1 MRKHFFALFVIISSS
16 IAAQNFDSL
25 VLACVKIPADT
36 EKVNIYYKEGFK
48 ARVFDPQYAYNCA
61 KQAEFFA
68 RQSGSQKHLAKA
80 YNLIGVLYYRKGDL
94 KKALG
99 YHQKALTIRET
110 LKDDRGIAMSE
121 TNLGNIYTDLQKNEM
136 AERSYM
142 KALQINHKLNNQK
155 QSANCYINIGVLKMG
170 EKKLEESQKYFL
182 NAYKIA
188 KSTMDYEVEAMCLN
202 NLAVINIASKNYE
215 SAIGNCLD
223 AIKANEIMGNE
234 MDKTD
239 SYINLSRAYLMLSD
253 QKTSEF
259 YANKAD
265 SLCSVFDYLDAK
277 CKLLDLR
284 SVIAEYSKKD
294 ASEALRF
301 FKAFIHLKDSIEKEN
316 KKIVTSNDFNDEKL
330 EATTV
335 DHHFNFPYLMLLTI
349 LVSSFTVIFIIY
361 KNKR

>member
-1 MRKHFFALFVIISSS
+1 MMRKHFFALFVIITFSLG
-16 IAAQNFDSL
+16 AQNFDSL
-25 VLACVKIPADT
+25 VYSCLKIPSDT
-36 EKVNIYYKEGFK
+36 EKVNVFYKEGFK
-48 ARVFDPQYAYNCA
+48 ARVFSPQYAYNCA

-68 RQSGSQKHLAKA
+68 SQSGSQKHLAKA

-99 YHQKALTIRET
+99 HHQKALEIREL
-110 LKDDRGIAMSE
+110 LKDERGIAISE

-142 KALQINHKLNNQK
+142 KALQLNHKLNNEK

-170 EKKLEESQKYFL
+170 EKKLEEAEKYFL

-188 KSTMDYEVEAMCLN
+188 KSSMDYELEAMCLN
-202 NLAVINIASKNYE
+202 NLAVINIESKNYE

-239 SYINLSRAYLMLSD
+239 SYINLARAYFRLNDEKSW
-253 QKTSEF
+253 EF
-259 YANKAD
+259 YVNKAD
-265 SLCSVFDYLDAK
+265 SLCKVFDYLDAK
-277 CKLLDLR
+277 CKLLLLK
-284 SVIAEYSKKD
+284 SGIAEGKD
-294 ASEALRF
+294 PVLALNCY
-301 FKAFIHLKDSIEKEN
+301 KAYITLKDSIDKEN
-316 KKIVTSNDFNDEKL
+316 RLIVNSNDFNDEKI
-330 EATTV
+330 EATSV
-335 DHHFNFPYLMLLTI
+335 KPLFHFPYFMLLSLFVLSIAT
-349 LVSSFTVIFIIY
+349 IFIIF